1 MSIVYKEIGQR
12 LRAYR
17 MGKGLSPEEVAARL
31 GISRAALYR
40 YEKGELIK
48 LDTIE
53 RLADL
58 LEVSLPSLLGVGV
71 EYFSNAAS
79 FFERMRQIEAESEQ
93 VIAYFEPVSYLLA
106 SANYPKHLQ
115 QMLIE
120 GLPAELQRRAAM
132 RDEIKRV
139 MAILDARRAEPAGR
153 QAAVTSIVGATEV
166 RRFLRVGVIG
176 TFNLPAPVRAE
187 RRQAAREEIE
197 HIARLMD
204 NEPIGVQIGI
214 VDDTLPNQT
223 FQIFRLQDREVVA
236 VSPFRLAEFPNIRLG
251 VASVT
256 AAKEAIALYRRVADE
271 LWRRAHKGARGASF
285 LRQIISEVGADA
297 PRARPP
303 RKLTSLGR

>member
-1 MSIVYKEIGQR
+1 VSIVYREIGQR

-17 MGKGLSPEEVAARL
+17 MGKGLTPEEVAARL
-31 GISRAALYR
+31 KISRAALYR

-79 FFERMRQIEAESEQ
+79 FFERMRQLEAESEQ
-93 VIAYFEPVSYLLA
+93 VIAYFEPVSYLLT
-106 SANYPKHLQ
+106 SANYPKRLQ

-120 GLPAELQRRAAM
+120 GLPAELQRRAALL
-132 RDEIKRV
+132 DEIKRV
-139 MAILDARRAEPAGR
+139 MAILDARRSEPAGSHP
-153 QAAVTSIVGATEV
+153 AVTSIVGATQV
-166 RRFLRVGVIG
+166 RRFLRVGLVG
-176 TFNLPAPVRAE
+176 TFNLPTQLRAE

-197 HIARLMD
+197 HIADLMD

-223 FQIFRLQDREVVA
+223 FQIFRLQDKEVVG
-236 VSPFRLAEFPNIRLG
+236 VSSFRLAEFPNIRLG

-256 AAKEAIALYRRVADE
+256 AAKEAIALYRRVADD

-285 LRQIISEVGADA
+285 LRQIISEAGADA
-297 PRARPP
+297 PRARPQ